1 MSMGYNWIEAV
12 IFVIGIIVANVPEV
26 RRLPVTSVIILV
38 MFLLQGLL
46 ITVTITLTLTAQRM
60 AKKNC
65 LVKNLEGVE
74 TLGSTSVICSDKT
87 GTLTQNKMTVAHL
100 WLNGSMVELETGKD
114 SYASNFDK
122 KTLGWEELGKVACLC
137 SNAEFKPEDLGKPVV
152 EREVLGDAT
161 EQGIL
166 KCYESIEGNSE
177 EVRQQNPKKIGI
189 PFNSRN
195 KYQASVHF
203 MEEGTH
209 RLVMKGAPEIV
220 FSRCQILIFSS
231 RP

>member
-1 MSMGYNWIEAV
+1 
-12 IFVIGIIVANVPEV
+12 
-26 RRLPVTSVIILV
+26 
-38 MFLLQGLL
+38 
-46 ITVTITLTLTAQRM
+46 M

-100 WLNGSMVELETGKD
+100 WLNGSMVELDTGKK
-114 SYASNFDK
+114 SYASNFDRQ
-122 KTLGWEELGKVACLC
+122 TPGWEELSKVACLC
-137 SNAEFKPEDLGKPVV
+137 SNAEFKPEDLDKPVV
-152 EREVLGDAT
+152 ERGLVGDAT

-166 KCYESIEGNSE
+166 KCYESIEENSE
-177 EVRQQNPKKIGI
+177 EVRQQNPKMIGI

-195 KYQASVHF
+195 KYQASVHL
-203 MEEGTH
+203 MEDGTH

-220 FSRCQILIFSS
+220 FSRCSS
-231 RP
+231 GPHVSNYPPFKVQHNPAGGEEGGFDPEDEGDLHRGLRDPGWHG

>member
-1 MSMGYNWIEAV
+1 M
-12 IFVIGIIVANVPEV
+12 
-26 RRLPVTSVIILV
+26 
-38 MFLLQGLL
+38 
-46 ITVTITLTLTAQRM
+46 TITLTLTAQRM

-100 WLNGSMVELETGKD
+100 WLNGSMVELDTGKK
-114 SYASNFDK
+114 SYASNFDRQ
-122 KTLGWEELGKVACLC
+122 TPGWEELSKVACLC
-137 SNAEFKPEDLGKPVV
+137 SNADFKPGDLDKPVV
-152 EREVLGDAT
+152 ERELVGDAT

-166 KCYESIEGNSE
+166 KCYENIEENSE
-177 EVRQQNPKKIGI
+177 EVRQQNPKMIGI

-195 KYQASVHF
+195 KYQASVHL
-203 MEEGTH
+203 MEGGTH

-220 FSRCQILIFSS
+220 FSRCCFSS
-231 RP
+231 HVFNYPPFKVRHNPAGGEDGGFDPGDEGHLHRGLRDPGWYG

>member
-1 MSMGYNWIEAV
+1 MLMGYNWIQAV

-26 RRLPVTSVIILV
+26 SEFVLFTLFRQVFHVFMP
-38 MFLLQGLL
+38 QGLL

-100 WLNGSMVELETGKD
+100 WLNGRMVELDTGKR

-122 KTLGWEELGKVACLC
+122 TTPGWEELSKVACLC
-137 SNAEFKPEDLGKPVV
+137 SNAEFKPGDEDKPVV
-152 EREVLGDAT
+152 EREVVGDAT
-161 EQGIL
+161 ESGIL

-177 EVRQQNPKKIGI
+177 EVRQKNPKMIGI

-195 KYQASVHF
+195 KYQASVHL
-203 MEEGTH
+203 MEDGKH
-209 RLVMKGAPEIV
+209 KVVMKGAPEV
-220 FSRCQILIFSS
+220 VYSR
-231 RP
+231 

>member
-1 MSMGYNWIEAV
+1 MS
-12 IFVIGIIVANVPEV
+12 
-26 RRLPVTSVIILV
+26 LQ
-38 MFLLQGLL
+38 QGLL

-100 WLNGSMVELETGKD
+100 WLNGRMVELDTGKK

-122 KTLGWEELGKVACLC
+122 TTPGWEELSKVACLC
-137 SNAEFKPEDLGKPVV
+137 SNAEFKPGDEDKPVV
-152 EREVLGDAT
+152 EREVVGDAT
-161 EQGIL
+161 ESGIL

-177 EVRQQNPKKIGI
+177 EVRQKNPKMIGI

-195 KYQASVHF
+195 KYQASVHL
-203 MEEGTH
+203 MEDGKH
-209 RLVMKGAPEIV
+209 KVVMKGAPEV
-220 FSRCQILIFSS
+220 VYSR
-231 RP
+231 

>member
-1 MSMGYNWIEAV
+1 MPVVVMTCLAAGAKELSREQAVVQRLSAIEEMA
-12 IFVIGIIVANVPEV
+12 GMD
-26 RRLPVTSVIILV
+26 IL
-38 MFLLQGLL
+38 
-46 ITVTITLTLTAQRM
+46 
-60 AKKNC
+60 
-65 LVKNLEGVE
+65 
-74 TLGSTSVICSDKT
+74 CSDKT

-166 KCYESIEGNSE
+166 KSYESIEVNLE

>member
-26 RRLPVTSVIILV
+26 RRLPVTSVIIFV
-38 MFLLQGLL
+38 MFLQGLL

-220 FSRCQILIFSS
+220 FSRCRILIFSS

>member
-1 MSMGYNWIEAV
+1 M
-12 IFVIGIIVANVPEV
+12 
-26 RRLPVTSVIILV
+26 
-38 MFLLQGLL
+38 
-46 ITVTITLTLTAQRM
+46 TITLTLTAQRM

-220 FSRCQILIFSS
+220 FSRCRILIFSS
-231 RP
+231 RPQLFPM